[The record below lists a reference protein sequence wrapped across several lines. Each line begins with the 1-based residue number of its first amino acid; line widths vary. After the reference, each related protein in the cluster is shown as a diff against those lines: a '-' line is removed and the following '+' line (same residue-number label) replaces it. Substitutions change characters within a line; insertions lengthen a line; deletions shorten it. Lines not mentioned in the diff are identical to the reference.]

1 MTNSLFRQEVLN
13 AQKTRWTGA
22 IILTRPVSFVFL
34 TLCVAGIAVA
44 LMAFGVWGEYT
55 KRSTVQGQLIPEQ
68 GLIQSHAMTSG
79 TVIDRRVI
87 EGQSVNRGDVLFR
100 ISTAHLGDDGSTQQ
114 AINAQLE
121 LKRQLINH
129 EIEQVKSVQK
139 QELNAILHN
148 IDKLKADILRLDAQI
163 KIKQEQVRLSQTNL
177 QRYQEAHK
185 EFAVS
190 EEEVNQKQ
198 REHLIHIEGVSALER
213 EKQALNKQINDYQI
227 SLDKTKQE
235 HGVVTTQLQK
245 SLSDNKQADIQNKSS
260 EILVISAAADGVV
273 GTVNA
278 QTGQFVEP
286 SQILASILP
295 KDSELIAQMY
305 VPSRSIGFIKVGDEI
320 LLRYQAFAY
329 QKFGHAKAKVIS
341 IAKVPMAGQEIPSI
355 GTVSPNEQLGNE
367 PLYIVRASLDRQFV
381 QAYGENLPLQ
391 SGMLLE
397 GDILHEMRKL
407 YEWVL
412 EPLYSITGKFRYN
425 Q

>member
-22 IILTRPVSFVFL
+22 IILTRLVSFVFL

-55 KRSTVQGQLIPEQ
+55 KRSMVQGQLIPEQ
-68 GLIQSHAMTSG
+68 GLIQSHVMTSG

-148 IDKLKADILRLDAQI
+148 IDNLKADILRLDAQI
-163 KIKQEQVRLSQTNL
+163 KIKQEQVKLSQTNL

-190 EEEVNQKQ
+190 EEVNQKQ

-278 QTGQFVEP
+278 QTG
-286 SQILASILP
+286 
-295 KDSELIAQMY
+295 
-305 VPSRSIGFIKVGDEI
+305 
-320 LLRYQAFAY
+320 
-329 QKFGHAKAKVIS
+329 
-341 IAKVPMAGQEIPSI
+341 
-355 GTVSPNEQLGNE
+355 
-367 PLYIVRASLDRQFV
+367 
-381 QAYGENLPLQ
+381 
-391 SGMLLE
+391 
-397 GDILHEMRKL
+397 
-407 YEWVL
+407 
-412 EPLYSITGKFRYN
+412 
-425 Q
+425 